1 MKFSEMQYTRPD
13 YPAATK
19 ELEALASRLEQADS
33 AKAQLEIYRELET
46 LISHLTTQATLC
58 SIRHTVD
65 TRDPFYEEENDY
77 NDQQAPLLEET
88 MQKFRQALLA
98 SPYRAELEQQL
109 GELLF
114 QNMELEEKGFAQSI
128 VSLMQEENRLAN
140 EYQKLYA
147 SAQIPFQG
155 KTVTVA
161 QLGPYKEST
170 DRATRRAALEAEGSF
185 FDENREQFDALF
197 DKLVKNRTAQAKVLG
212 FDSFV
217 ELGAIRRQR
226 NCYTPEDAASF
237 REQVVRDLVPLTVK
251 IKERQAKRLGIEDFK
266 FHDNALSF
274 KDGSATPQGTPEEI
288 LAAGK
293 KMYQELSPETA
304 EFIDLMFENDLFD
317 VLAKEGKAPG
327 GYCTSLPDYGCP
339 FIFSNFNGTSG
350 DVDVLTHEAGHAF
363 ADFIASKTVP
373 VHALRCPSME
383 GAETHS
389 MSMEFLTA
397 PWHHLFF
404 GDLTDKY
411 ELSHAEDALLFIPYG
426 CLVDHFQ
433 EEVYRHPEMTPQERN
448 ETWLRLEKLYRP
460 YIDFDNLPFYSRGAG
475 WQRQLHIYLYPFYYI
490 DYCMAQVMS
499 LQYFA
504 LSLEDREKAW
514 DKYMAFVKQ
523 GGTKT
528 FVDLAHSVGLRS
540 PIDQGCVK
548 DVCQAT
554 FQWTE
559 EHLVE

>member
-65 TRDPFYEEENDY
+65 TRDPFYEEENNY

-197 DKLVKNRTAQAKVLG
+197 DKLVKNRTAQAKALG

>member
-65 TRDPFYEEENDY
+65 TRDPFYEEENNY

-185 FDENREQFDALF
+185 FDENWEQFDALF
-197 DKLVKNRTAQAKVLG
+197 DKLVKNRTAQAKALG

>member
-197 DKLVKNRTAQAKVLG
+197 DKLVKNRTAQAKALG

-304 EFIDLMFENDLFD
+304 EFIDLMFESDLFD
-317 VLAKEGKAPG
+317 VLAKDGKAPG